1 MATRPRRM
9 MAYETKKAWA
19 GLLFILPWL
28 VGFVY
33 FFFIPFIYSFVFS
46 IYEVKPDVG
55 GMNFVK
61 FIGLKN
67 YVDAFTTDI
76 QIVKGLPFTLQAM
89 AWQIPLILVFSTF
102 LAVLLN
108 AEFRGRMFVRGI
120 FFLPVIIASGVI
132 INILKNDNVATS
144 MMMGSRSSTLFQG
157 IQFSSML
164 LQLGLPVSVTDFLM
178 QIING
183 IFELVWKS
191 GVQTVLLLAGLQAVP
206 RTVYES
212 AAIEGATAWETFWKI
227 TVPMV
232 SPILLLCAF
241 YTIMDNST
249 DYSNIT
255 ILYIRET
262 ARALK
267 LGYAAAIANI
277 WFAIIM
283 VIVGVV
289 FFLTRNKVYYMD
301 DKG

>member
-1 MATRPRRM
+1 M